1 MMVLCVVDGVEGGFG
16 RDVAALLLLLLLL
29 SGWQPVQYLCLF
41 EMVGALPHVAHVLSD
56 TLDDEAGAI
65 VAAAPPFPPL
75 VLFLMLLSGWHPV
88 QYLCLFEMVGA
99 LPHVA
104 HVLVE
109 TDETVPVDFAA
120 VALTLPPPPLLFLSL
135 SLLLSGWHLTQY
147 ECRLDIAGFEHD
159 LQDLVTV
166 LVGDVV
172 ALVFVDESVAFAGL
186 PLLFPWLLL
195 LLSGWH
201 LTQ

>member
-29 SGWQPVQYLCLF
+29 SGWQ
-41 EMVGALPHVAHVLSD
+41 
-56 TLDDEAGAI
+56 
-65 VAAAPPFPPL
+65 
-75 VLFLMLLSGWHPV
+75 PV

-135 SLLLSGWHLTQY
+135 SLLLSGWHLTQ
-147 ECRLDIAGFEHD
+147 
-159 LQDLVTV
+159 
-166 LVGDVV
+166 
-172 ALVFVDESVAFAGL
+172 
-186 PLLFPWLLL
+186 
-195 LLSGWH
+195 
-201 LTQ
+201 